1 MSRQTKPRKL
11 NNTIAVIADGKTEK
25 WYLESVKA
33 HYRHDSLKG
42 IRIEPQLPQKK
53 QIEEL
58 VNMAKGKVQE
68 GYPTVIL
75 IVDFDEILANDCEF
89 VRFKQFYQVY
99 SGSEHSSWMNNVLL
113 VVNNP
118 CLEYWYLLH
127 FKQTDKFYNT
137 YTDLKKD
144 LLKQL
149 SDYDKSKDYYCST
162 PDIFTRLGGEKGLSD
177 ARKNV
182 KPFLPFDI
190 QTCKEK
196 GVSEMS
202 KIFDYFDSL

>member
-1 MSRQTKPRKL
+1 MSRQTKQRKL
-11 NNTIAVIADGKTEK
+11 NNTIAIIADGQTEK

-33 HYRHDSLKG
+33 HYRHDSLKS

-75 IVDFDEILANDCEF
+75 IVDFDEMLANDCEF
-89 VRFKQFYQVY
+89 VRFKQFYQGY
-99 SGSEHSSWMNNVLL
+99 SGSEHSSWMNSVIL

-182 KPFLPFDI
+182 KQFLPFDI

-196 GVSEMS
+196 VVSEMS

>member
-1 MSRQTKPRKL
+1 MSRPTKQRKL
-11 NNTIAVIADGKTEK
+11 NNTIAVIADGQTEK
-25 WYLESVKA
+25 WYLESIKT
-33 HYRHDSLKG
+33 HYHHDILKG

-58 VNMAKGKVQE
+58 VNLAKGKVQE

-75 IVDFDEILANDCEF
+75 IIDFDEILANDNEF
-89 VRFKQFYQVY
+89 MRFKQFHYDY
-99 SGSEHSSWMNNVLL
+99 CNTEHDNWMNNVIL

-118 CLEYWYLLH
+118 CLEYWYILH
-127 FKQTDKFYNT
+127 FKQTDKFYST
-137 YTDLKKD
+137 YADLKND
-144 LLKQL
+144 LTKQL
-149 SDYDKSKDYYCST
+149 LGYDKSKDYYCST

-177 ARKNV
+177 ARNNA

-190 QTCKEK
+190 RTCREK